1 MGMHAFIA
9 YSIPQ
14 SDAHMVYELGE
25 LMERQGYTA
34 VYNAD
39 LPSEATR
46 QRTYDEVAVS
56 GMFLGLITAGTKA
69 THVVQLWQYAR
80 SQGIPAVILREQG
93 ISLAGNIAADRN
105 VITFRRFMPEN
116 PIKYVEVW
124 MSRF

>member
-39 LPSEATR
+39 LPSEPTR

-56 GMFLGLITAGTKA
+56 GIFVALVTAGNKVA
-69 THVVQLWQYAR
+69 HVIQLWQYAR

-93 ISLAGNIAADRN
+93 INLPSNIAADRN

-116 PIKYVEVW
+116 PIKFVEVW